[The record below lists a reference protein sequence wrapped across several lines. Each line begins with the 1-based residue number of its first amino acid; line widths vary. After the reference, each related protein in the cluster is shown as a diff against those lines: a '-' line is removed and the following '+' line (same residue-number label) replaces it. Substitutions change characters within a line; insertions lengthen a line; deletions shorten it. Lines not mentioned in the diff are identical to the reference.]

1 MIFFLDKPVRPA
13 IIAPMFFRKKTTP
26 SGHVLQLIES
36 YRDGEGRPRNRVVA
50 SLGGADIPKEHW
62 KLLAGAVQQ
71 RLRGAEDEL
80 FAFDYPDVV
89 RHWTDRIV
97 RQIDRNEKAR
107 PHPRVAGDANVLD
120 GVRVDKVTHE
130 HTAILGPVLAGSH
143 AWRALEMPECLG
155 QLGLNDSQI
164 DAAAA
169 EVLNRLVDPRSENA
183 LGDWVRS
190 TALAELFGPAIA
202 RGGRDRF
209 YRVSDLLLKHSA
221 EIEAHLRGRYRRM
234 FSYERTMVL
243 YDLTNT
249 YFEGACEQ
257 NPKARRGRSK
267 HKRDDCPQIVVGM
280 VFDEKG
286 FAMNHRI
293 YEGNQSDSPTL
304 IDMVESLKAT
314 LADEPDLFEAEPLVI
329 VDGGLASRKNLEAIR
344 AAGLRYLVNDSRPG
358 RKALAEEFQRDD
370 LFERVEARE
379 GKRPVRVRKMADPA
393 APGDTLLL
401 CKSEGR
407 REKEQAIFDRAHQRL
422 REALEALARRVSAG
436 RLKDPV
442 KIERAI
448 GRVLSK
454 HPRVAR
460 FYDVKLQKDASGNR
474 VSWQSQSDQADAD
487 ADLLGCYVLRT
498 SNERLTADEIWRTY
512 MTLTRAED
520 GFLALKSDLG
530 LRPNRHHIESRVDA
544 HVFITILAYHLQRF
558 LLFQLECADDHRRWQ
573 SVNRILATHAYTT
586 IVLPTTQ
593 SGTTRIRKAGK
604 PEESQKRLYETWGI
618 DWQALPT
625 LITRHHAGQ
634 TNTEEPSIL

>member
-1 MIFFLDKPVRPA
+1 
-13 IIAPMFFRKKTTP
+13 MFFRKKTTP
-26 SGHVLQLIES
+26 SGEVLQLIES
-36 YRDGEGRPRNRVVA
+36 YRDGEGRPRNRVVV
-50 SLGGADIPKEHW
+50 SLGGADIPAEHW
-62 KLLAGAVQQ
+62 KLLAGAVEQ
-71 RLRGAEDEL
+71 RLRGAGGDL
-80 FAFDYPDVV
+80 FAFDYPDVI
-89 RHWTDRIV
+89 RHWADRIV

-107 PHPRVAGDANVLD
+107 PHPRVADDAYILD

-143 AWRALEMPECLG
+143 AWRALGMPECLR

-164 DAAAA
+164 EAAAA
-169 EVLNRLVDPRSENA
+169 ETLNRLVDPCSENA

-190 TALAELFGPAIA
+190 TALPELFGPGIA

-209 YRVSDLLLKHSA
+209 YRVSDLLLKFRA

-249 YFEGACEQ
+249 YFEGACEG

-286 FAMNHRI
+286 FAMSHRI

-314 LADEPDLFEAEPLVI
+314 LADEPDLFQAEPLLI
-329 VDGGLASRKNLEAIR
+329 VDGGLASRKNLDAIR

-358 RKALAEEFQRDD
+358 RKALGEEFLRDD
-370 LFERVEARE
+370 LFELVEAR
-379 GKRPVRVRKMADPA
+379 GRKRPVRVRKMADPA
-393 APGDTLLL
+393 GTGDTLLL

-407 REKEQAIFDRAHQRL
+407 QEKEQAICDGAHERL
-422 REALEALARRVSAG
+422 REALDGLAKRVSAG

-442 KIERAI
+442 KIERTI
-448 GRVLSK
+448 GRLLSK
-454 HPRVAR
+454 HPRAAR
-460 FYDVKLQKDASGNR
+460 FYDVKLQKDACGNR
-474 VSWQSQSDQADAD
+474 VSWQLLNDQTDAD
-487 ADLLGCYVLRT
+487 AKLLGCYVLRT
-498 SNERLTADEIWRTY
+498 NNEHFTADEIWRTY

-520 GFLALKSDLG
+520 GFRALKSDLG
-530 LRPNRHHIESRVDA
+530 LRPNRHHVEGRVDA

-573 SVNRILATHAYTT
+573 SVNRLLATHAYTT
-586 IVLPTTQ
+586 IILPTTQ
-593 SGTTRIRKAGK
+593 SGTTRIRKAGQ
-604 PEESQKRLYETWGI
+604 PEESQKHLYKTWGI
-618 DWQALPT
+618 DWRALPT
-625 LITRHHAGQ
+625 LKTRHYSGR
-634 TNTEEPSIL
+634 TTTEESSIL